1 MFFVSC
7 CITFQNYVKEFRFA
21 LLNVK
26 KCESV
31 DMLST
36 SVLDKEMN
44 VLITISRDPDWW
56 RARHLTRGD
65 KGHIPRNYVASLS
78 SIECEE

>member
-1 MFFVSC
+1 MSISKAIIDAGTMGALGNKPENGMSIC
-7 CITFQNYVKEFRFA
+7 AKDNYM
-21 LLNVK
+21 
-26 KCESV
+26 
-31 DMLST
+31 D
-36 SVLDKEMN
+36 